1 MSLPSGV
8 NDIIRQLTV
17 KYQAQLPEKF
27 AQIDALW
34 EEIQSASVPDQ
45 EKVQNLHRLV
55 HSMTGSGATFGLSEL
70 SVTARVL
77 EASLKALGQ
86 QAYALTELAV
96 QQISEQWQAVKASVL
111 KPDTDV
117 YEILPVAEP
126 LQMNHGHRVTVR
138 DGGRVLLVE
147 DDPVQAQNISMQL
160 GCYGYEIQVLT
171 DVTRLLETVKEV
183 GPAVLVINVIHAN
196 DAMTGPSRYAALPV
210 EVRQS
215 FPAIFISAVD
225 NLDMRLQSVRAGGVA
240 YLAKPLDIGML
251 VDKIDAVVFEKETE
265 PYRILVVDDSPE
277 LSEFFSHA
285 LQDAGMEAFV
295 VTDPLKILDAMS
307 EFNPELIL
315 LDMYMPGC
323 NGPDLAGVVRQQEAY
338 VSTPIVFLSAEMDV
352 DKQLAAMQLGADDFL
367 TKPISAQHL
376 VASVTARVKRSRV
389 LRSYMVR
396 DSLTGLFNHTKTKE
410 RLDFEMSRAT
420 RQHSP
425 LAFAMLDIDHFK
437 QVNDTYGHPAGDRV
451 IKSLS
456 RLLQQRLRKTDI
468 IGRYGGEE
476 FAIVFTD
483 TDGEMALNILNE
495 IRHGFEQT
503 QHQFADVGFSV
514 KLSGGLAVY
523 PMFKTSLDISNAA
536 DRALYEAKRLGR
548 NRIVMMQAE

>member
-171 DVTRLLETVKEV
+171 DVTRLLESVKEV